1 MASCEVGHV
10 YIVYAV
16 IAKPP
21 KDKITICVCA
31 AENLFLWINTK
42 PRRDAVGQFALTAM
56 DHAALTHD
64 CYLDCSRVTTFAAEL
79 ASALHRGPISK
90 ALAAR
95 IVEFVEKKPPKTLPG
110 RYLKL
115 IITNLSKLA

>member
-10 YIVYAV
+10 YVV
-16 IAKPP
+16 RTVLTKPP
-21 KDKITICVCA
+21 KNKITICVCA

-42 PRRDAVGQFALTAM
+42 PRQHGVGQFALTAR
-56 DHAALTHD
+56 DHAALTRD

-79 ASALHRGPISK
+79 ASAVHRGPISK
-90 ALAAR
+90 VLAAR
-95 IVEFVEKKPPKTLPG
+95 IVEFLKKTPPKTLPG
-110 RYLKL
+110 KHLNL

>member
-10 YIVYAV
+10 YVVYTV
-16 IAKPP
+16 LTKPP
-21 KDKITICVCA
+21 KNKITICVCA

-42 PRRDAVGQFALTAM
+42 PRPHDVGQFALTGT

-64 CYLDCSRVTTFAAEL
+64 CYLDCSRVTTFGAEL
-79 ASALHRGPISK
+79 TSALHRGPISK

-95 IVEFVEKKPPKTLPG
+95 IVEFIEKKPPKTLPG
-110 RYLKL
+110 RYLNL
-115 IITNLSKLA
+115 IISNLSKLA